1 MTTRREVLTLLA
13 AATVMPRFTQAADLG
28 DIRARGTLKVLA
40 VRQDPTPE
48 FFSVTGG
55 EPGFD
60 REILE
65 AFGRAQGVKVDF
77 VALTSWDE
85 LLPSLLEGKGD
96 LIAGRVSNT
105 PARARL
111 IDFTAEVFPTRDM
124 IFTVAPQPV
133 ISTRAELLALP
144 KIGTLRGSSMVESL
158 RALGVP
164 DAKIAFPAVPEKFP
178 EMMAN
183 REWPAGAWV
192 LEAAMVWQRRIPG
205 MQIGMFLGEPQ
216 SLAYGVKK
224 GSPQLLA
231 ALNDHLKLVRQSGTW
246 NRLTVKYFGEQAP
259 EILRRART
267 SA

>member
-1 MTTRREVLTLLA
+1 MLTLLA
-13 AATVMPRFTQAADLG
+13 AATVLPRGLQATDLAS
-28 DIRARGTLKVLA
+28 IKERGTLKVLA

-65 AFGRAQGVKVDF
+65 AFGRTQGVKVEF

-85 LLPSLLEGKGD
+85 LVPSLVEGKGD
-96 LIAGRVSNT
+96 MIAGRVSNT
-105 PARARL
+105 PARAQL
-111 IDFTAEVFPTRDM
+111 IDFTTEVFPTRDM

-133 ISTRAELLALP
+133 VGTREELLALP
-144 KIGTLRGSSMVESL
+144 TIGTLRGSSMVESL

-164 DAKIAFPAVPEKFP
+164 DAKIAFPAVPERFP
-178 EMMAN
+178 EMMAS

-205 MQIGMFLGEPQ
+205 MQIGMFLGQPQ
-216 SLAYGVKK
+216 SLAYGVAK
-224 GSPQLLA
+224 GRPQLLA
-231 ALNDHLKLVRQSGTW
+231 ALNDHLRLVKQSGTW

-259 EILRRART
+259 EILKRART
-267 SA
+267 AG